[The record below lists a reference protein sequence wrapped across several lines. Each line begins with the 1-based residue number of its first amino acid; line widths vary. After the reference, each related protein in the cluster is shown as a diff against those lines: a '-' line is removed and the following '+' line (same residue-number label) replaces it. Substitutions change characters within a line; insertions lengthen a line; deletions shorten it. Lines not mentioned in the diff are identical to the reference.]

1 MTRRVLTLALVIS
14 LGIVASAVAYQFV
27 ARHQQPAQTTAPDR
41 ADSGSDFL
49 LEGRPVRAFLDVD
62 RSQVAIDSSI
72 TAVLRFTQLTLPNG
86 TAGLGNEHDGFLEP
100 TLQAADCG
108 VQTPPGLSKSTK
120 SSFPEAFVW
129 EWTITCDKEGVKNV
143 QVTLAFRPVAV
154 PNDSDPIAFRKVAQF
169 NVVASPGAQ
178 TLKVITA
185 LGALGAFISAIAL
198 LLDKLREF
206 RKAA

>member
-1 MTRRVLTLALVIS
+1 MTRRFLTLALVIS
-14 LGIVASAVAYQFV
+14 LGIVASAVAYQLV
-27 ARHQQPAQTTAPDR
+27 ARHQQPAQTTASDR

-49 LEGRPVRAFLDVD
+49 LEGRPVRAFLYVD
-62 RSQVAIDSSI
+62 PQVGIDSSI

-86 TAGLGNEHDGFLEP
+86 TGGLGNEHDGFLEP

-129 EWTITCDKEGVKNV
+129 EWTITCDKEGAKNV

-169 NVVASPGAQ
+169 RVVASPGAQ

-185 LGALGAFISAIAL
+185 LGAFGAFISAIAL